1 MADRYLINL
10 LGENEHILFLTRQH
24 WLVLFG
30 EILSEMVIA
39 AVLGGLVTLIWM
51 FWLPDPLVP
60 FGYLLLLLPAVSLLR
75 DLLIW
80 KNRQYVVTNWRVIQI
95 AGVFNKEVS
104 DSSLEKV
111 NDVKLEQS
119 FLGRL
124 LGYGSIEILT
134 ASELGVS
141 KFNKVGRP
149 IRLKTAMLNA
159 KESLNQGTANFERH
173 SDENQLQKPT
183 GRGKSPLKTMLYVL
197 AAAVL
202 LIVALCLYM
211 TQPLIGG
218 ANIPAPI
225 SVDPTKLETHVRT
238 LSQSFVPRDESHPE
252 NLDRCAA
259 YIRRE
264 FELANARVSE
274 QPYTVAGKTYRNVIA
289 YFGPETKE
297 MVVVGAHYDTAGPLP
312 GADDNASG
320 VAGLLELARLLG
332 NRQLP
337 MRVELV
343 AYTLEEPPFF
353 RSEQM
358 GSAMHAIALKREGA
372 VVRVMFSLEMIG
384 YYSDARNS
392 QQFPSSAFSLFYPTE
407 GNFISVVGKID
418 DGMLVRRIKK
428 AMTGATRLPVYSINA
443 PRLIPGVDL
452 SDHLSYW
459 RAGYPAVMIT
469 DTAFYRNVNYHTL
482 DDTAERLDYR
492 RMGQAVEGVHAA
504 VMDMTR

>member
-10 LGENEHILFLTRQH
+10 LGDNEHILFATRQH

-51 FWLPDPLVP
+51 FWLHDPLVP

-119 FLGRL
+119 LLGRL
-124 LGYGSIEILT
+124 FGYGSIEILT

-159 KESLNQGTANFERH
+159 KENLNQGAANFERRP
-173 SDENQLQKPT
+173 DENQLQKGA
-183 GRGKSPLKTMLYVL
+183 GRGKFPLKTLLNVL

-202 LIVALCLYM
+202 LIVALCLYV

-218 ANIPAPI
+218 ANISAPM
-225 SVDPTKLETHVRT
+225 SVDPTKLETHVRA

-259 YIRRE
+259 YIRQE
-264 FELANARVSE
+264 FERANARVSE
-274 QPYTVAGKTYRNVIA
+274 QPFTIDGKTYRNVIA
-289 YFGPETKE
+289 HFGPETKE

-332 NRQLP
+332 NKQFP

-358 GSAMHAIALKREGA
+358 GSAMHAKALKREGA

-384 YYSDARNS
+384 YFSDARDS
-392 QQFPSSAFSLFYPTE
+392 QHFPSSAFSLFYPTE

-428 AMTGATRLPVYSINA
+428 AMTGATSLPVYSINA
-443 PRLIPGVDL
+443 PRLIRGVDL

-459 RAGYPAVMIT
+459 REGYPAVMIT
-469 DTAFYRNVNYHTL
+469 DTAFYRNANYHTL

-492 RMGQAVEGVHAA
+492 RMGQAVEGVYAA
-504 VMDMTR
+504 VIDMTR